1 MPPRR
6 LLRAPVRRALLAV
19 AGALFVAQGV
29 GACSLALDF
38 DAECSRDDQC
48 GRGEECLQG
57 FCELPPLV
65 DPDPNGTC
73 TRIIGPDPR
82 EADPGTVIL
91 LGSLLPKSGDLGPLG
106 QAMENGVELAVTE
119 VNQIGGVLGR
129 KIAVLACDDGTDIEK
144 AKRSAKHLVDVAR
157 VPAII
162 GAGASSITIDVFST
176 VARPAGVLM
185 MSPAST
191 SPAIT
196 SLPDDGLLWR
206 TAPSDAIQGRAVA
219 GLIAELGYA
228 RVAVVN
234 RDDAYGNGLA
244 QVVQLALCGETG
256 CGDAYASYI
265 YPPDSADPAQATRQ
279 AAIIGELEAFTPDV
293 VVLVGFVTDGVAFL
307 NLASGKG
314 FRFILTDGM
323 KSRTL
328 LGDRLATPDPT
339 EPGVVDTQIL
349 CDLVGTNPGSPNPTN
364 FRPFEVKYEARF
376 GGKPNN
382 YEAQAYD
389 AAYAIGLAYAA
400 AEGAGHADPDG
411 RALAVGLTRLVG
423 GASAIR
429 SGPDDWNV
437 GVTALSGG
445 PTSLVDLTGVSG
457 LLDFDTST
465 GEASGTIDLWR
476 FAPDAA
482 DDDQKI
488 ENLGVVLDDRG
499 QYIAGVLTARPSGG
513 ACGSTR

>member
-1 MPPRR
+1 MSRRRQPRWGGLP
-6 LLRAPVRRALLAV
+6 LLLLASSLV
-19 AGALFVAQGV
+19 L

-38 DAECSRDDQC
+38 DAECKGDEQC
-48 GRGEECLQG
+48 GRGERCVQG

-73 TRIIGPDPR
+73 TRLIGPDPR
-82 EADPGTVIL
+82 TSEPGTVIL
-91 LGSLLPKSGDLGPLG
+91 IGSLLPKSGDLGPLG
-106 QAMENGVELAVTE
+106 QGMENGVELAVTE
-119 VNQIGGVLGR
+119 VNQIGGVLGK
-129 KIAVLACDDGTDIEK
+129 KIAVLACDDGTDVDK

-157 VPAII
+157 VQAIV
-162 GAGASSITIDVFST
+162 GAGASGVTIDVFT
-176 VARPAGVLM
+176 AVARPAGVLM

-206 TAPSDAIQGRAVA
+206 TAPSDAIQGRAIA
-219 GLIAELGYA
+219 GLIDEAGYA

-244 QVVQLALCGETG
+244 QVVQLARCGGGG

-265 YPPDSADPAQATRQ
+265 YPSDSNDPAQATRQ
-279 AAIIGELEAFTPDV
+279 QAIIGELEVFRPDV
-293 VVLVGFVTDGVAFL
+293 VVLIGFVTDGVAFL
-307 NLASGKG
+307 NLAAGKG
-314 FRFILTDGM
+314 LHFVLTDGM
-323 KSRTL
+323 KSGAL
-328 LGDRLATPDPT
+328 LGARLATPPAEGAT
-339 EPGVVDTQIL
+339 GVVDTQIL

-364 FRPFEVKYEARF
+364 FHPFEVKYEARF

-400 AEGAGHADPDG
+400 AGGAGHPDPDG

-423 GASAIR
+423 GEAVVR

-437 GVTALSGG
+437 GVAALSGG
-445 PTSLVDLTGVSG
+445 PTSLVDLVGVSG
-457 LLDFDTST
+457 LLDFDPAT
-465 GEASGTIDLWR
+465 GEAAGTIDLWR

-482 DDDQKI
+482 TDDQKI

-499 QYIAGVLTARPSGG
+499 QYIPGVLAPRPAGG
-513 ACGSTR
+513 ICASTR